1 MMSDQTPVVRAD
13 TLPELAR
20 SRILLW
26 LIAVFVLVAVVWA
39 ANAKLDELVR
49 GEGRVIPSRKVQMV
63 QNLEGGIVAEIRV
76 TEGSLVEK
84 GQVILRIDDTQFASS
99 YQDNQLKALAL
110 QARVERLRAEIA
122 GQAELTFGAELREK
136 LPKLTQEEQA
146 LFASRKAFVESNLR
160 IADQQLKQTQQL
172 LESARFSAQHAL
184 KELQLAQK
192 ELDMLKPLL
201 VEGLVSE
208 IELLQAEKRLLSAEG
223 DAHRLQLKLPEIGA
237 ELEAAKDRRSLPL
250 TEFRSSAQE
259 ELNQT
264 LGELARVSNT
274 DGALLDRV
282 SRTLVRSPVKGTVK
296 QLLVNTIGGVVQPG
310 MDMVS
315 IVPIEDS
322 LLIETRIKPSDI
334 ARLHPGLK
342 AIVKL
347 SAYDYSIYGGLE
359 SEVEQISADSLVNQ
373 QGESM
378 YLVTVRTRQNF
389 LSRGGQSL
397 PIIPGMVA
405 QVDIITGKKTVLDY
419 LLRPINRVAAVA
431 LTEP

>member
-1 MMSDQTPVVRAD
+1 MKEG
-13 TLPELAR
+13 LPELSH
-20 SRILLW
+20 SRLLLW
-26 LIAVFVLVAVVWA
+26 LIAAFVLAALIWA
-39 ANAKLDELVR
+39 ANAQLDELVR

-63 QNLEGGIVAEIRV
+63 QNLEGGIVSEIMV

-84 GQVILRIDDTQFASS
+84 DQVILRIDDTQFAST

-110 QARVERLRAEIA
+110 QARVERLRAEVA
-122 GQAELTFGAELREK
+122 GQAELTFSAELTEK
-136 LPKLTQEEQA
+136 LPKLTQEELA
-146 LFASRKAFVESNLR
+146 LFASRKNIVESNLR
-160 IADQQLKQTQQL
+160 IADQQWKQTQQL
-172 LESARFSAQHAL
+172 LESARFNAKQAQSEQ
-184 KELQLAQK
+184 KLAQK
-192 ELDMLKPLL
+192 ERDILKPLL
-201 VEGLVSE
+201 TEGLVSE
-208 IELLQAEKRLLSAEG
+208 LEFLQAEKKLLTAQG
-223 DAHRLQLKLPEIGA
+223 DAQRLQLKLPEIEA
-237 ELEAAKDRRSLPL
+237 ELEAAKDKRTLPL
-250 TEFRSSAQE
+250 SEFKSTAQE

-264 LGELARVSNT
+264 LAELDRVSNT
-274 DGALLDRV
+274 EGALRDRV
-282 SRTLVRSPVKGTVK
+282 TRTLVRSPVKGTVK

-378 YLVTVRTRQNF
+378 YLVTVRTKQNF
-389 LSRGGQSL
+389 LSRGGQTL

-405 QVDIITGKKTVLDY
+405 QVDIITGKKTVLQY
-419 LLRPINRVAAVA
+419 LLRPINRVASVA

>member
-1 MMSDQTPVVRAD
+1 MNDS
-13 TLPELAR
+13 LPELSR
-20 SRILLW
+20 SRLLLW
-26 LIAVFVLVAVVWA
+26 LIAAFVVVALIWA
-39 ANAKLDELVR
+39 ANAQLDELVR

-63 QNLEGGIVAEIRV
+63 QNLEGGIVSEIMV
-76 TEGSLVEK
+76 TEGSLVDK
-84 GQVILRIDDTQFASS
+84 DQVILRIDDTQFAST

-110 QARVERLRAEIA
+110 QARVERLRAEVA
-122 GQAELTFGAELREK
+122 GQAELTFSAELTEK
-136 LPKLTQEEQA
+136 LPKLTQEELA
-146 LFASRKAFVESNLR
+146 LFASRKNIVESNLR
-160 IADQQLKQTQQL
+160 IADQQWKQTQQL
-172 LESARFSAQHAL
+172 LESARFNAKQAQSEQ
-184 KELQLAQK
+184 KLAQK
-192 ELDMLKPLL
+192 ERDILKPLL
-201 VEGLVSE
+201 TEGLVSE
-208 IELLQAEKRLLSAEG
+208 LEFLQAEKKLLTAQG
-223 DAHRLQLKLPEIGA
+223 DAQRLQLKLPEIEA
-237 ELEAAKDRRSLPL
+237 ELEAAKDKRTLPL
-250 TEFRSSAQE
+250 SEFKSTAQE
-259 ELNQT
+259 ELSQT
-264 LGELARVSNT
+264 LAELARVSNT
-274 DGALLDRV
+274 EGALRDRV
-282 SRTLVRSPVKGTVK
+282 TRTLVRSPVKGTVK

-378 YLVTVRTRQNF
+378 YLVTVRTKQNF
-389 LSRGGQSL
+389 LSRGGQTL

-405 QVDIITGKKTVLDY
+405 QVDIITGKKTVLQY
-419 LLRPINRVAAVA
+419 LLRPINRVASVA

>member
-1 MMSDQTPVVRAD
+1 MMASPI
-13 TLPELAR
+13 PELAR
-20 SRILLW
+20 SRLLVW
-26 LIAVFVLVAVVWA
+26 LIAAFVLVALLWA
-39 ANAKLDELVR
+39 ANAQLDELVR

-63 QNLEGGIVAEIRV
+63 QNLEGGIVSEIMV

-84 GQVILRIDDTQFASS
+84 DQVILRIDDTQFAST
-99 YQDNQLKALAL
+99 YQDNQLKTLAL
-110 QARVERLRAEIA
+110 QARVERLRAEVA
-122 GQAELTFGAELREK
+122 GQAELTFSQELTEK

-146 LFASRKAFVESNLR
+146 LFVSRRSFVESNLR
-160 IADQQLKQTQQL
+160 IAEQQWKQTQQL
-172 LESARFSAQHAL
+172 LESARFNAKQAQS
-184 KELQLAQK
+184 EQQLAQK
-192 ELDMLKPLL
+192 ELDILKPLL
-201 VEGLVSE
+201 AEGLVSE
-208 IELLQAEKRLLSAEG
+208 LEFLQAEKKLLSAQGE
-223 DAHRLQLKLPEIGA
+223 AQRLKLKLPEIEA
-237 ELEAAKDRRSLPL
+237 ELEAAKDKRTLPM
-250 TEFRSSAQE
+250 TEFKSSAQE

-264 LGELARVSNT
+264 LAE
-274 DGALLDRV
+274 LDRV
-282 SRTLVRSPVKGTVK
+282 ANTEGALRDRVTRTLVRSPVKGTVK
-296 QLLVNTIGGVVQPG
+296 QLMVNTIGGVVQPG
-310 MDMVS
+310 MDIVS
-315 IVPIEDS
+315 IVPIEDT

-373 QGESM
+373 QGESV

-389 LSRGGQSL
+389 LSRGGQTL

-419 LLRPINRVAAVA
+419 LLRPINRVASVA